1 MGVIAPNGTG
11 LDAYE
16 TALRGGVSGIRH
28 IPLLDELKFGC
39 RVGGVPQGVDEIAG
53 EMFGEDELLA
63 MNSSHRYGSIAAVD
77 AWTDAGF
84 DRPDHEDDAVSWEAG
99 AIIGTGV
106 GGLDTAGERL
116 VPMVD
121 AGRVRRLGS
130 TIVEQVMGSGV
141 SARVSGLLALGNQ
154 VTSNSSACSTGAEAI
169 VEGYYRIRS
178 GRAERMLCGG
188 TEGSSQY
195 AWGGFDSMRVLCRK
209 FNDEPEKASRPL
221 SASAAGFVPG
231 SGAAILHLESLE
243 SAEARGVRIYAE
255 ILGGALNCGGHRSGG
270 SMTAPNPA
278 GVQRCIRDAVN
289 VAGIGPH
296 EIDAI
301 NGHLTAT
308 GADPSEVRSWAT
320 ALEVT
325 PDTFPW
331 INSTKSMI
339 GHGLGAAGAL
349 ESVACILMLEGG
361 FVHASINCEDVHPE
375 IEPFAESIPHET
387 HEMPE
392 LRTIIKAG
400 FGFGDVNVC
409 VIFRKWLA

>member
-39 RVGGVPQGVDEIAG
+39 RVGGVPQGVDEIAN

-77 AWTDAGF
+77 AWIDAGF

-308 GADPSEVRSWAT
+308 GADASEVRSWAT